1 MKTEERGGRVDTR
14 VVLAGHRL
22 LIKEQGRGDQRSE
35 TASLTTIVGPVRGF
49 SVANDR
55 TEVTYTPRRLALGIV
70 LFLLVLTMGLRLYFF
85 LASLP

>member
-1 MKTEERGGRVDTR
+1 M
-14 VVLAGHRL
+14 
-22 LIKEQGRGDQRSE
+22 
-35 TASLTTIVGPVRGF
+35 
-49 SVANDR
+49 ANDR

>member
-1 MKTEERGGRVDTR
+1 MK
-14 VVLAGHRL
+14 
-22 LIKEQGRGDQRSE
+22 
-35 TASLTTIVGPVRGF
+35 GF

-55 TEVTYTPRRLALGIV
+55 PEVTYTPRRLALGIV